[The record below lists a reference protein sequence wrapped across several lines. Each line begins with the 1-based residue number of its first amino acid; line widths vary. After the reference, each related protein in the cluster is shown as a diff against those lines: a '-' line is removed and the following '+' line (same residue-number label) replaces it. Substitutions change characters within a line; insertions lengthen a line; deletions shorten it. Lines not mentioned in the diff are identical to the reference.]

1 MSISPPQSPSAGRD
15 GLGDLDTAV
24 NAGARNQRKLVA
36 QSKSRYMILYFKCTY
51 ILLVLCVLIHIYA
64 LFLLLMYIYR
74 ASFSD
79 TSSKST
85 GITTNTDSTFA
96 SLTGSAKM
104 RLSASLQ
111 SMHGM
116 FASSRINSRVSIKTR
131 ASIGPPSPV
140 KVYASPSFSLA
151 RAGSDLSAGNPSPV
165 RTGITS
171 PFVSPR
177 QPGQREGNRR
187 FSKEDLHD
195 GHIINPN
202 LAVNG
207 LGKIEGHSPL
217 EAWSGD
223 HSPGHR
229 ASPYGTHN
237 SSMVELFDAHGMYTL
252 YYLYKHTLYH

>member
-1 MSISPPQSPSAGRD
+1 MQASTATSSTLHRSVCDGSAAGSKATNHSRHKSIVKGKKRYRLYTSLFQYLISTVSFLYDHSLTSLLFPDRH
-15 GLGDLDTAV
+15 L
-24 NAGARNQRKLVA
+24 LVA
-36 QSKSRYMILYFKCTY
+36 SNSNTS
-51 ILLVLCVLIHIYA
+51 
-64 LFLLLMYIYR
+64 
-74 ASFSD
+74 ASS
-79 TSSKST
+79 
-85 GITTNTDSTFA
+85 DSTFA
-96 SLTGSAKM
+96 SLSESAKL

-111 SMHGM
+111 GMHGM
-116 FASSRINSRVSIKTR
+116 FASSFRS
-131 ASIGPPSPV
+131 APHSPV
-140 KVYASPSFSLA
+140 KVYVSPSSSLA
-151 RAGSDLSAGNPSPV
+151 TSEADHSSGNHSPV
-165 RTGITS
+165 RKYSAVKGFTSGSSSGSAAAGITS

-202 LAVNG
+202 LAVSG

-237 SSMVELFDAHGMYTL
+237 SSMVELFDAHG
-252 YYLYKHTLYH
+252 K

>member
-1 MSISPPQSPSAGRD
+1 MHCCYS
-15 GLGDLDTAV
+15 V
-24 NAGARNQRKLVA
+24 
-36 QSKSRYMILYFKCTY
+36 
-51 ILLVLCVLIHIYA
+51 
-64 LFLLLMYIYR
+64 MYIYR

-79 TSSKST
+79 TSSKSA
-85 GITTNTDSTFA
+85 GITTNIDSTFA

-116 FASSRINSRVSIKTR
+116 FASSRINSRVSITSR
-131 ASIGPPSPV
+131 ASIAPPSPV

-151 RAGSDLSAGNPSPV
+151 SAGSDLSAGNPSPV
-165 RTGITS
+165 RRSSVANAAGGSSSGSAAAGITS

-195 GHIINPN
+195 GHIINPS
-202 LAVNG
+202 LAVSG

-217 EAWSGD
+217 EAWSGE

-229 ASPYGTHN
+229 ASPHGTHN
-237 SSMVELFDAHGMYTL
+237 SSMVELFDAHGKYIYTIL
-252 YYLYKHTLYH
+252 SI